1 MFALV
6 AFFVGCA
13 EVAYDDEIIDER
25 VASGESSTNAI
36 DLPKVAKPT
45 PQIATKPKQKTK
57 PTTKS
62 NVKSTNSKSAQL
74 TQKSTN
80 RIKDSQKLLDSPT
93 TKAQTPSDSPN
104 LAIDSPNVPTIQ
116 PKNLADSAHLADSQ
130 NPQDSIDDSAH
141 SQDSANLTT
150 QNPSDSRILNKS
162 APKVKSFFD
171 ASKLNQP
178 LPQLQTQC
186 DSRDLQKCE
195 DLGRIYAVQ
204 EKIDLATAH
213 YKIACAKGKGR
224 VMSCFFNSLIFANNG
239 DDATASE
246 YLSAISSDTLSA
258 LKIDEAELM
267 LSIGEIALIKD
278 KLKISCASGESTSC
292 NALLSVFKIRGELSQ
307 ARTFFSAECSRSKKQ
322 NATPCVILKN
332 L

>member
-1 MFALV
+1 MRIFIFALV

-36 DLPKVAKPT
+36 DLPKVAKSA
-45 PQIATKPKQKTK
+45 PQTATKPKQKTK
-57 PTTKS
+57 PTPKS

-74 TQKSTN
+74 TQKSAN
-80 RIKDSQKLLDSPT
+80 HIKDSQKLLDSPT

-104 LAIDSPNVPTIQ
+104 LAIDSHNVPTIQ
-116 PKNLADSAHLADSQ
+116 PQDLVDSAHLADSQ
-130 NPQDSIDDSAH
+130 
-141 SQDSANLTT
+141 DSANLT

-162 APKVKSFFD
+162 APRTKPLFD

-213 YKIACAKGKGR
+213 YKKACSNGKGR
-224 VMSCFFNSLIFANNG
+224 IMSCFFNSLIFANNG

-307 ARTFFSAECSRSKKQ
+307 ARTFFSAQCNRSKKQ
-322 NATPCVILKN
+322 NATPCVILKG

>member
-1 MFALV
+1 MRIFIFALV

-57 PTTKS
+57 PTPKS

-74 TQKSTN
+74 TQKPEN
-80 RIKDSQKLLDSPT
+80 HIKDSQKLLDSPT
-93 TKAQTPSDSPN
+93 KVQTPSDSPN
-104 LAIDSPNVPTIQ
+104 LAIDSPNEITIQ
-116 PKNLADSAHLADSQ
+116 PQDLVDSQ
-130 NPQDSIDDSAH
+130 NLQDSID
-141 SQDSANLTT
+141 SANLT

-162 APKVKSFFD
+162 TPKVKSFFD

-224 VMSCFFNSLIFANNG
+224 IMSCFFNSLIFANNG

-246 YLSAISSDTLSA
+246 YLSAISSDTLSE

-307 ARTFFSAECSRSKKQ
+307 ARTFFSAECNRSKKQ
-322 NATPCVILKN
+322 NATPCVILKG

>member
-1 MFALV
+1 MRIFIFALV

-36 DLPKVAKPT
+36 DLPKVAKST

-57 PTTKS
+57 PTPKS

-74 TQKSTN
+74 TQKSAN
-80 RIKDSQKLLDSPT
+80 HIKDSQRLLDSPT
-93 TKAQTPSDSPN
+93 IQPQTPSDSPN
-104 LAIDSPNVPTIQ
+104 APTIQ
-116 PKNLADSAHLADSQ
+116 PQDLADSAHLADSQ
-130 NPQDSIDDSAH
+130 NPQDSIDSAH
-141 SQDSANLTT
+141 SQDSANLT

-162 APKVKSFFD
+162 APRTKPLFD

-224 VMSCFFNSLIFANNG
+224 IMSCFFNSLIFANNG

-307 ARTFFSAECSRSKKQ
+307 ARTFFSAQCNRSKKQ
-322 NATPCVILKN
+322 NATPCVILKD